1 MSKDYLRAE
10 NAYGTL
16 VARSALRSPVETALE
31 DTWQNLS
38 NCTPGLGRRQLAP
51 SKTECPYEN
60 RVVEGVVSIT
70 LSYLV
75 SAEWFLVL
83 QHCSIEL
90 QTKVREYLTITEKG
104 VLLTESAY

>member
-16 VARSALRSPVETALE
+16 ITRSALRSPVETALE

-70 LSYLV
+70 PSYLV

-90 QTKVREYLTITEKG
+90 QTKVREYLTMYG
-104 VLLTESAY
+104 DGRSSD